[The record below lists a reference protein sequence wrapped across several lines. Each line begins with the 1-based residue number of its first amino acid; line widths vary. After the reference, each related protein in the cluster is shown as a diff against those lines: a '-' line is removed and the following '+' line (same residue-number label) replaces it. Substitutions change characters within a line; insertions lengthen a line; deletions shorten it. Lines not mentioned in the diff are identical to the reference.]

1 MKQQINRLFKLTLNA
16 QEKSRTLST
25 SSKREFLEYLFY
37 LLEIEE
43 NYPKLAIKIFEFEQK
58 QLNLSEFSVI

>member
-1 MKQQINRLFKLTLNA
+1 MTLNS
-16 QEKSRTLST
+16 QEKSRMLST
-25 SSKREFLEYLFY
+25 SYKKSFMEYLFY

-58 QLNLSEFSVI
+58 QLNLSELSVV